1 MVRFIVE
8 ALSHFLDSL
17 DSLLLVIQFWIFQI
31 AKIHFSLVGMNSQR
45 QTRIICFS
53 LFLRQIM
60 KEFHVGDGVG
70 GGDSMAHCKNH
81 GLLLPVNNMPGLR
94 MFTLLA
100 KYPVADFIV
109 FDLLRF
115 H

>member
-1 MVRFIVE
+1 MFRFIVE

-17 DSLLLVIQFWIFQI
+17 DSLLLDIQFWIFQI
-31 AKIHFSLVGMNSQR
+31 AKIHFSLIEMNSQR

-70 GGDSMAHCKNH
+70 GGDSMAHFKNH
-81 GLLLPVNNMPGLR
+81 SLLLPVNNMSSLL
-94 MFTLLA
+94 MFTLFA

-109 FDLLRF
+109 FDYFRF